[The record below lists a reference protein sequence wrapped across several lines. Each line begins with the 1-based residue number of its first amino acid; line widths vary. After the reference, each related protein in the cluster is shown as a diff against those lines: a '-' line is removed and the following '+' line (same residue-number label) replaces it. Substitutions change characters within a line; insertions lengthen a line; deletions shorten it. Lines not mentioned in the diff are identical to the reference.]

1 MWKKTGIVAFA
12 LACGLLLLPGC
23 ADESAVQETET
34 ETTTTETVQTES
46 YPAAE
51 DGEVPPN
58 AEELLVP
65 SQDEIDDAMLHE
77 AQDAY
82 DQYMVDMMEQEDAQ
96 YPPYY

>member
-1 MWKKTGIVAFA
+1 MKRLIAFTII
-12 LACGLLLLPGC
+12 CCMLLLCGC
-23 ADESAVQETET
+23 VDEPAVQETET
-34 ETTTTETVQTES
+34 ETTTETVQTES